1 VNAFGVLEPAMLP
14 AFLRRLTVCAVV
26 LGAVGFVVAL
36 LFGSP
41 LGAVGIILGVAV
53 GFLNIRAVDRQVSS
67 TDVDADATR
76 KAVRKAVGSRSL
88 FRLGAITVVAVALV
102 VIEPPLGIGIVVGL
116 VVFQLA
122 FVGNVIGAALARGGL
137 E

>member
-1 VNAFGVLEPAMLP
+1 MNTFGMLDPSMLP
-14 AFLRRLTVCAVV
+14 AFLRRLTVCAVA
-26 LGAVGFVVAL
+26 LAAVGFAVAL
-36 LFGSP
+36 VLGTP
-41 LGAVGIILGVAV
+41 LGAVGIVVGVGV
-53 GFLNIRAVDRQVSS
+53 GFLNIRAVDRQVSR
-67 TDVDADATR
+67 TDVDPDATR

-88 FRLGAITVVAVALV
+88 FRLAAITAFAVVLV

-122 FVGNVIGAALARGGL
+122 FVGNVIGSAVARGGL